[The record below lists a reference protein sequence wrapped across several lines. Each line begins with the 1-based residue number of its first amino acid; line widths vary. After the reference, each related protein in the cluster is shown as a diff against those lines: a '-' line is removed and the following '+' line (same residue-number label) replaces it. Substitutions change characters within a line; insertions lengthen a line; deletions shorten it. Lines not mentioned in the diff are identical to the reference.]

1 MNRRGAVK
9 RVTFLLGGF
18 ITAGSLSVLTE
29 GCNFGE
35 NGDVTFTD
43 EHLATIT
50 DIADTIIPDTNI
62 PGAKVAGVGPFI
74 IMMMKDCYAK
84 EVQKIF
90 IDGLE
95 KTGELSESLFNK
107 SFKALSQTERGSVLE
122 ALRTEAKALNE
133 KNLSEGKN
141 DAPPHFFRLA
151 TELTYL
157 GYFTSEI
164 GATQALNY
172 VHIPGKYE
180 GCIPLKAGQK
190 AWAV

>member
-1 MNRRGAVK
+1 M
-9 RVTFLLGGF
+9 LGGF
-18 ITAGSLSVLTE
+18 ITAGSLSVFTE

-50 DIADTIIPDTNI
+50 EIADTIIPDTNI

-107 SFKALSQTERGSVLE
+107 SFKSLSQTERESVLE